1 MANLGP
7 LRGRADSKPRRSLV
21 WAFVLPVFDLGR
33 PGLAQINSC
42 LSPPCPKGLFI
53 PRQQNGA
60 PTKNPRPVVLVYWGP
75 TERRELC
82 AEQGART
89 PGSAGTSALS
99 LSFFVKKSQGS
110 CRFLVFKRA

>member
-42 LSPPCPKGLFI
+42 LSPPCP
-53 PRQQNGA
+53 Q
-60 PTKNPRPVVLVYWGP
+60 GP
-75 TERRELC
+75 LYPQATEWCPNQESQASC
-82 AEQGART
+82 
-89 PGSAGTSALS
+89 LS
-99 LSFFVKKSQGS
+99 LLGPHRAERTLRRAGS
-110 CRFLVFKRA
+110 